1 MQARLQLKRTLLAQ
15 ALCSALSTLAMPV
28 FAGIVTLGAVN
39 PDPSSGTVAGG
50 LAIGNSATG
59 SVRVDGG
66 SSLRSDQLWLGTRS
80 AAGDGAL
87 TVTGSGSRMEVS
99 WAGGGNLD
107 LGQIARGAISV
118 LDGASFA
125 YGDGSAGCQLS
136 CRVFVS
142 NAAGSEGSLLING
155 AGSSFL
161 TPGGVVVGNA
171 SVFRI
176 GSGDTLDFGTP
187 GASSRAAARVEAG
200 AAMSS
205 SFLSIGQPGG
215 GLGRTGTETSTGN
228 VVVDGA
234 GSVWNLVRNAAQLG
248 SQALLRLANGANTS
262 GSLEVRNGGLVKLD
276 SSGFPSQQSGINM
289 GVGAGA
295 ASLGASSSITVSGAG
310 SRLELEGGIA
320 GFFNLGRGTGQAA
333 TVNVL
338 DGGVITGT
346 TESGLAFMTIGR
358 GGATGTANVSGTGSL
373 LRLAGQDAAGA
384 GAFLNVGRFDVTS
397 GTGTL
402 NIAAGGRV
410 EIDTR
415 PLVLSNPA
423 ALTGMIV
430 GNTAGSIGTF
440 NITGAGS
447 TMVITGG
454 SGLAPYV
461 GFGRDGGSANVTI
474 SRGGRLEMSSS
485 HVSALNPGG
494 TGYTS
499 GEAMFIDIG
508 RRFTGSDGMF
518 TTGVLTVTGAGSE
531 VAMTGSADRLLNIG
545 RSESSA
551 GANGT
556 LNLLAGGTLRSTTL
570 LAGQGTGG
578 VGTLNM
584 NGGRLFLEG
593 DRLGGSAPGAA
604 GLSIG
609 RDGGVGV
616 ANIAAGS
623 VITIGASGS
632 GAALVVGGSS
642 TAPGGTGTMSI
653 SGGSTVSV
661 VSPDAIIAVGGPASA
676 SLTSLGTLSMSGTG
690 SSLSVSG
697 SNARVVVGTG
707 IGSIGTLSVGAGTT
721 LNSANLIGVAHNGT
735 ASTGAVGTLVV
746 NGTANAKDLVIGTT
760 GLLSGSGVINA
771 DVTNHG
777 TIKPGSS
784 PGRLT
789 FNGAFDSSDGRIELE
804 VQSLGGGLF
813 SYDEIVFDDPGRVTM
828 GLAAIDFVFLG
839 ETDPTAFLTAGL
851 FDLAT
856 FFKQL
861 DASGDVIGLDDKYRS
876 LFSSARFAASADRY
890 VISGF
895 AFDPFSG
902 ATFSAV
908 AIPVP
913 PSIALVLLGLMAMAG
928 VRVRRQAVL

>member
-1 MQARLQLKRTLLAQ
+1 MA
-15 ALCSALSTLAMPV
+15 
-28 FAGIVTLGAVN
+28 
-39 PDPSSGTVAGG
+39 
-50 LAIGNSATG
+50 
-59 SVRVDGG
+59 
-66 SSLRSDQLWLGTRS
+66 
-80 AAGDGAL
+80 
-87 TVTGSGSRMEVS
+87 
-99 WAGGGNLD
+99 
-107 LGQIARGAISV
+107 
-118 LDGASFA
+118 
-125 YGDGSAGCQLS
+125 
-136 CRVFVS
+136 
-142 NAAGSEGSLLING
+142 
-155 AGSSFL
+155 
-161 TPGGVVVGNA
+161 
-171 SVFRI
+171 
-176 GSGDTLDFGTP
+176 
-187 GASSRAAARVEAG
+187 
-200 AAMSS
+200 
-205 SFLSIGQPGG
+205 
-215 GLGRTGTETSTGN
+215 
-228 VVVDGA
+228 
-234 GSVWNLVRNAAQLG
+234 
-248 SQALLRLANGANTS
+248 
-262 GSLEVRNGGLVKLD
+262 
-276 SSGFPSQQSGINM
+276 
-289 GVGAGA
+289 
-295 ASLGASSSITVSGAG
+295 
-310 SRLELEGGIA
+310 
-320 GFFNLGRGTGQAA
+320 
-333 TVNVL
+333 
-338 DGGVITGT
+338 
-346 TESGLAFMTIGR
+346 
-358 GGATGTANVSGTGSL
+358 
-373 LRLAGQDAAGA
+373 
-384 GAFLNVGRFDVTS
+384 S

-430 GNTAGSIGTF
+430 GNTAGSTGTF

-447 TMVITGG
+447 TMAITGG

-474 SRGGRLEMSSS
+474 SGGGRLEMSSS

-570 LAGQGTGG
+570 LAGQGMGG

-653 SGGSTVSV
+653 SG
-661 VSPDAIIAVGGPASA
+661 
-676 SLTSLGTLSMSGTG
+676 
-690 SSLSVSG
+690 

-746 NGTANAKDLVIGTT
+746 NGTANANDLVIGTT